1 MNRQDIWAYIEY
13 IGDAPYTNKPQ
24 YLRGVHQFTCP
35 CCNTRILSSS
45 YLNIG
50 YFEEACEAHLGGCRQ
65 GVLNASEQELKLRL
79 KIYIASSWKN
89 QQKVLD
95 LSKRLE
101 AEGFEVDAFCRA
113 TDKRYS
119 FHWSEFVDEEIELLK
134 YDAITFIDAP
144 KVQRAFQEDKSWLD
158 WADTVIMLTPC
169 GKSSHLEAGYAK
181 GQGKLLYIYGEFPKG
196 EFEVMYGFAD
206 GLFQESEFDNLVGK
220 LNKR

>member
-1 MNRQDIWAYIEY
+1 M
-13 IGDAPYTNKPQ
+13 
-24 YLRGVHQFTCP
+24 
-35 CCNTRILSSS
+35 
-45 YLNIG
+45 
-50 YFEEACEAHLGGCRQ
+50 
-65 GVLNASEQELKLRL
+65 
-79 KIYIASSWKN
+79 KIYIASSWRN

-134 YDAITFIDAP
+134 YDAITFIHAH

-158 WADTVIMLTPC
+158 WSDAVIMLMPC

-181 GQGKLLYIYGEFPKG
+181 GQGKGLYIYGEFPKG

-206 GLFQESEFDNLVGK
+206 GLFRSEDLGLLIEELK
-220 LNKR
+220 HPEAER